1 LAEQFVIR
9 WFNSSKLLLTIVS
22 VLHIL
27 PPPRRLWFHRH

>member
-1 LAEQFVIR
+1 
-9 WFNSSKLLLTIVS
+9 VS